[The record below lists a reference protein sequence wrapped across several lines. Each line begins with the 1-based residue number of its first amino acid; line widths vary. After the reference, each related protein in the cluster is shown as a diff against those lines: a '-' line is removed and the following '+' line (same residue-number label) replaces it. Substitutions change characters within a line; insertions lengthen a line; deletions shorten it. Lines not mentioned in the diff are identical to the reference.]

1 MGPPGKPPT
10 RTASVDFIDHHLPQ
24 INPVF
29 EHPGI
34 KYNCNEGQ
42 YVPPTILSTS
52 PTEDYLIPPRPALP
66 PVDAMKF
73 WSDIFPD
80 CMIELK
86 KRPEPEPL
94 TLKGCSIRNQSDWEG
109 VRKELDKAQSC
120 YDVPKRTTARGLFR
134 KVYRKAA
141 DHIEQAKMVS
151 KLLAQVEYISP
162 FIATIDLLLDAA
174 AMASTVRGKVSSAF
188 EPEALK
194 EDFESIEFL
203 MATFPR
209 DRTIRKTSVALVVAI
224 FQAIENA
231 IVFFVSH
238 EFSRTWHSVTQGSE
252 YQGKLLSSIDVIQK
266 YSSKL
271 AIQARKAEMH
281 STRVALEDLI
291 RGKEV
296 TTAVTLAN
304 SEKLDEARKD
314 RQRLADEQM
323 TRMLNHLNG
332 LFQVAEERE
341 KQWEE
346 RERQREERERRRE
359 EMARR
364 QSDETNHLLEHLWD
378 ELRKRN
384 TPSPQPL
391 AQPVAC
397 SPWMP
402 PAPQVPFYAPLLA
415 WPQYPHSTGLSVPQ
429 TIAPSARATPIPPPD
444 PITVAELLSILHVTV
459 SEAQDVARI
468 LSHRA
473 RIAPAARRRAE
484 SALATGEF
492 RRWLTYPSSR
502 ELLIEGDA
510 ESDGHEVS
518 AVSLLSALI
527 YAALEHHAN
536 RVRLAWF
543 CSLHDENAQHK
554 DSIGGQGMVRAF
566 LAQLLR
572 QHEFDQNT
580 LQENHSYLQAQRD
593 LSIEGLCKL
602 LAWLIR
608 KLPKGLKVI
617 VLMDEIGCY
626 ETDGYEKDMLRVL
639 RTLLRLSRDP
649 AVACQVKVLA
659 TSAVVTDSFH
669 NAFQDEDDCLLHF
682 DALEE
687 TDDIGEMEL
696 NTELVRGDDTSDE
709 EDWQS

>member
-1 MGPPGKPPT
+1 MGAPGQTPT

-29 EHPGI
+29 DHPGI
-34 KYNCNEGQ
+34 RYDCNEGE
-42 YVPPTILSTS
+42 YVSPTAISTS
-52 PTEDYLIPPRPALP
+52 PIEDDIIPPRPALP
-66 PVDAMKF
+66 QVDAMRF

-80 CMIELK
+80 CMVELK
-86 KRPEPEPL
+86 KKQPEPGSL
-94 TLKGCSIRNQSDWEG
+94 MTKGCSIRSQSDWEG
-109 VRKELDKAQSC
+109 VRSQLDKAQTH
-120 YDVPKRTTARGLFR
+120 YEVPKRTTAKGLFK

-141 DHIEQAKMVS
+141 DHTEQAKMVS

-162 FIATIDLLLDAA
+162 FIATIDILLDAA
-174 AMASTVRGKVSSAF
+174 AMASKVREKVTTAF
-188 EPEALK
+188 EPEAL
-194 EDFESIEFL
+194 EDDFESIEFF

-209 DRTIRKTSVALVVAI
+209 DRKIRKTSIVLVVAI

-231 IVFFVSH
+231 IAFFLSH
-238 EFSRTWHSVTQGSE
+238 EFSRTWRSLAQGSE
-252 YQGKLLSSIDVIQK
+252 YQDKLLGSIDVIQK
-266 YSSKL
+266 HSSKL
-271 AIQARKAEMH
+271 ANQARKAEMH

-296 TTAVTLAN
+296 TAAVTLAN
-304 SEKLDEARKD
+304 SDKLDEAKKD
-314 RQRLADEQM
+314 RQRLADQQM

-346 RERQREERERRRE
+346 RERKREERERRRE

-402 PAPQVPFYAPLLA
+402 PTTQVPSYPNFLA
-415 WPQYPHSTGLSVPQ
+415 LPQFPPGTWFPVPQ
-429 TIAPSARATPIPPPD
+429 FKAPSARATPEPSPPAV
-444 PITVAELLSILHVTV
+444 TVADLLAMLDVTA
-459 SEAQDVARI
+459 SEAQDVAHI

-473 RIAPAARRRAE
+473 RIAPASRRRAE
-484 SALATGEF
+484 SALTTGEF
-492 RRWLTYPSSR
+492 RRWLTYPASR

-510 ESDGHEVS
+510 ESEGCEVS

-527 YAALEHHAN
+527 YAALESQPGHL
-536 RVRLAWF
+536 RLAWF
-543 CSLHDENAQHK
+543 CSLHEADHHSNTALGRGVTK
-554 DSIGGQGMVRAF
+554 AF

-572 QHEFDQNT
+572 QHTFDQDT
-580 LQENHSYLQAQRD
+580 LQESETYLRD
-593 LSIEGLCKL
+593 PRNLSTDGLCKL
-602 LAWLIR
+602 LAWLVR
-608 KLPKGLKVI
+608 KLPKGVKVI
-617 VLMDEIGCY
+617 VIMDEIGWY
-626 ETDGYEKDMLRVL
+626 ETDEHERDMLRVL
-639 RTLLRLSRDP
+639 KMLLGLSREKS
-649 AVACQVKVLA
+649 VACQVKVLA
-659 TSAVVTDSFH
+659 TSAEATDTFH
-669 NAFQDEDDCLLHF
+669 SAFRDDDDCWLDF

-687 TDDIGEMEL
+687 ADDIGEMEL
-696 NTELVRGDDTSDE
+696 DTDLMRGDDTSE
-709 EDWQS
+709 KED